1 MLRHGLAVFAVVVL
15 ATSCTDSN
23 AERVEPVLAPTED
36 AGLPR
41 PDGDLWYR
49 VTGTGSGTPVILLHG
64 GPGFSSFYLKSL
76 EALGDDRPV
85 IRYDQ
90 LGSGRSDTLA
100 DTASFTVERFVEE
113 LEALRAHLGLER
125 FHLYGHSWGTMLA
138 TEYYQAHPDRVVSL
152 VLGSAAL
159 DARAW
164 ERHTRDLLQT
174 LPDSMVEAVET
185 REAERNYTAPDYQ
198 AAMEEFYAR
207 YVWRRPVIADL
218 DSMMA
223 TFNTSMYE
231 YMWGPSEFTVTG
243 TLKEFDAKPMLGTI
257 TVPVLYTVGE
267 FDEAGPENIETFARL
282 TPGARV
288 VVIPEAGHITAWDN
302 READL
307 EAVRVFLR
315 EADGGS

>member
-1 MLRHGLAVFAVVVL
+1 MRRQALALCFTVL
-15 ATSCTDSN
+15 SVNGCARQDTD
-23 AERVEPVLAPTED
+23 APAAALAPVEG
-36 AGLPR
+36 AFLAR
-41 PDGDLWYR
+41 PGGDLWYR
-49 VTGTGSGTPVILLHG
+49 VTGDGPGTPVILLHG
-64 GPGFSSFYLKSL
+64 GPGFSSFYLKPL

-90 LGSGRSDTLA
+90 LGSGRSDPLT
-100 DTASFTVERFVEE
+100 DTATFTIERFVAE
-113 LEALRAHLGLER
+113 LDALRAHLGLER

-138 TEYYQAHPDRVVSL
+138 TEYYRVHPEQVASL

-164 ERHTRDLLQT
+164 EGHTRELLQT
-174 LPDSMVEAVET
+174 LPDSMIEAVEL
-185 REAERNYTAPDYQ
+185 REAEGNYSAPDYQ

-207 YVWRRPVIADL
+207 YVWRRPVAADL
-218 DSMMA
+218 DSLMT
-223 TFNTSMYE
+223 TFNTDLYG

-243 TLKEFDAKPMLGTI
+243 TLQDFDAKPMLGTI

-267 FDEAGPENIETFARL
+267 FDEAGPENIEAFARL

-288 VVIPEAGHITAWDN
+288 VVIPDAGHITAWDN
-302 READL
+302 PDADL
-307 EAVRVFLR
+307 AAVRDFLR

>member
-1 MLRHGLAVFAVVVL
+1 MLRHGLAAFTLIVL
-15 ATSCTDSN
+15 ATGCADSG
-23 AERVEPVLAPTED
+23 AERPEPAPAPIDGAT
-36 AGLPR
+36 LPM

-49 VTGTGSGTPVILLHG
+49 VTGTGPGVPVVLLHG

-76 EALGDDRPV
+76 EGLGDDRPV

-90 LGSGRSDTLA
+90 LGSGRSDGLA
-100 DTASFTVERFVEE
+100 DPASFTLERFVDE
-113 LEALRAHLGLER
+113 LEALREHLGVER
-125 FHLYGHSWGTMLA
+125 FHVYGHSWGTMLA
-138 TEYYQAHPDRVVSL
+138 TEYYQAYPERVASL

-164 ERHTRDLLQT
+164 ERHTRELLQT

-198 AAMEEFYAR
+198 AAMDEFYAR
-207 YVWRRPVIADL
+207 YVWRRPVTADL

-223 TFNTSMYE
+223 TFNAAMYE

-243 TLKEFDAKPMLGTI
+243 TLQEFDAKPMLGTV

-307 EAVRVFLR
+307 EAVRAFLR